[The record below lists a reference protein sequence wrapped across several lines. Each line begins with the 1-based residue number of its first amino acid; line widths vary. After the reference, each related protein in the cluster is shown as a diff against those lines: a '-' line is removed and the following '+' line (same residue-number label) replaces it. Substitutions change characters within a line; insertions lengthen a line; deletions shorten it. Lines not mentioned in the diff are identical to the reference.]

1 MAQTAAARHIAPHRP
16 SLAPPAKVNSYQ
28 LLKAQSTTMAV
39 SLSIETI
46 DQSDRW
52 YFVPGTPAEYE
63 LRVRNASS
71 SPQHCTFAI
80 EEPIDGGSIEPA
92 SAILQPHIPIVLRL
106 RLNVSWSTREA
117 HVVVAVRDLGGMI
130 LATIVRPIA
139 TATVS
144 DCTVSIGWKE
154 AIVADSSLRGFILHC
169 YIRNIGKL
177 TGAFQPRFKPHPALS
192 FPSLAPSILGPGE
205 AIAIDVPVIWNRAMR
220 DDEGFNHPRMI
231 EVEVP
236 AGGARRSAAT
246 PWETVQLHL
255 RRYLNEQDTEVLVP
269 LHAPPSRLPK
279 GGSMPVDPASADGAG
294 AAKQSAN
301 SAAGSAPKASALFA
315 RAEFLPAKRGPA
327 NGARLLPYAFAAI
340 GLIAIV
346 IVAFQLPHLL
356 RAFGPAAVAP
366 VPTATVIVPQIGSN
380 GTPGVKHAS
389 HVNTSAAERLL
400 QRVTSNA
407 PAPDLSKSA
416 PAANTSSGTSSS
428 SAVSQTPA
436 PAETSAAANAT
447 SIHHA
452 ALPPRP
458 PPINRELVV
467 TLDGI
472 TAWYGHNG
480 HVVHVT
486 WDSTAQA
493 SAEVQ
498 LLDSRNVIVAQ
509 KHLSGPITS
518 ATVTLPPRFHG
529 EVFVAVTAIGYHGE
543 RVVQSGSPQ

>member
-1 MAQTAAARHIAPHRP
+1 
-16 SLAPPAKVNSYQ
+16 
-28 LLKAQSTTMAV
+28 LKAENTTMAV

-63 LRVRNASS
+63 LRVRNTSS
-71 SPQHCTFAI
+71 SPQQCTFSV

-92 SAILQPHIPIVLRL
+92 SAILQPHVPIVLRL
-106 RLNVSWSTREA
+106 KLNVSWSTREA

-130 LATIVRPIA
+130 LATIVRSIA

-144 DCTVSIGWKE
+144 DCTISIGWKE
-154 AIVADSSLRGFILHC
+154 AIVADASLRGFVLHC

-192 FPSLAPSILGPGE
+192 FPSLGPSILAPGE

-220 DDEGFNHPRMI
+220 DDEGFNHPRML

-255 RRYLNEQDTEVLVP
+255 RRYLNDQDTEVLVP
-269 LHAPPSRLPK
+269 LHSPPSRLPK
-279 GGSMPVDPASADGAG
+279 GGSMPPDPTSVDNARAM
-294 AAKQSAN
+294 KQSA
-301 SAAGSAPKASALFA
+301 APGTGATAPKASALFA
-315 RAEFLPAKRGPA
+315 RAEFQPAKRTPG
-327 NGARLLPYAFAAI
+327 NSARLLPYAFAAI

-346 IVAFQLPHLL
+346 IVALQLLHV
-356 RAFGPAAVAP
+356 RAPGTIANSA
-366 VPTATVIVPQIGSN
+366 VPTATAAVPQTGTD

-389 HVNTSAAERLL
+389 RANASAAEAVL

-407 PAPDLSKSA
+407 AATDVAKAAPATSTSNGA
-416 PAANTSSGTSSS
+416 PSYVAPRTTATAQAAAANTS
-428 SAVSQTPA
+428 AVV
-436 PAETSAAANAT
+436 
-447 SIHHA
+447 HHA
-452 ALPPRP
+452 ATPQRP
-458 PPINRELVV
+458 APVDRELVV

-472 TAWYGHNG
+472 TAWYGNNG

-493 SAEVQ
+493 SADVQ
-498 LLDSRNVIVAQ
+498 LLDSRNVIVAE
-509 KHLSGPITS
+509 KRLSGPATS
-518 ATVTLPPRFHG
+518 ATVKLPPRFHG
-529 EVFVAVTAIGYHGE
+529 AVFVDVTAIGYHGE

>member
-1 MAQTAAARHIAPHRP
+1 
-16 SLAPPAKVNSYQ
+16 
-28 LLKAQSTTMAV
+28 MAV

-63 LRVRNASS
+63 LRVRNTSS
-71 SPQHCTFAI
+71 SPQQCTFAI

-92 SAILQPHIPIVLRL
+92 SAILQPHVPIVLRL
-106 RLNVSWSTREA
+106 KLNVSWSTREA

-130 LATIVRPIA
+130 LATIVRSIA

-154 AIVADSSLRGFILHC
+154 AIVADGSLRGFVLHC

-177 TGAFQPRFKPHPALS
+177 TGAFQPRFKPHPALA
-192 FPSLAPSILGPGE
+192 FPSLAPSILAPGE

-220 DDEGFNHPRMI
+220 DDEGFNHPRML

-236 AGGARRSAAT
+236 AGGARRSCAT

-269 LHAPPSRLPK
+269 LHSPPNRLPK
-279 GGSMPVDPASADGAG
+279 GGSTAADTANGGAD
-294 AAKQSAN
+294 AAKQSAIP
-301 SAAGSAPKASALFA
+301 AAGSKPPKASGLFA
-315 RAEFLPAKRGPA
+315 RAEFQPAQRKPA
-327 NGARLLPYAFAAI
+327 NGARLLPYAFAVI

-346 IVAFQLPHLL
+346 IVALQLPHFL
-356 RAFGPAAVAP
+356 RALGTTAVTPVPAA
-366 VPTATVIVPQIGSN
+366 TVVVPQVGTN
-380 GTPGVKHAS
+380 GTPGIKHSAR
-389 HVNTSAAERLL
+389 VNASAAERLL

-407 PAPDLSKSA
+407 PTTEASKSA
-416 PAANTSSGTSSS
+416 PATEVGSPTQSYA
-428 SAVSQTPA
+428 AAPQTPA
-436 PAETSAAANAT
+436 PAEPTTVANAAA
-447 SIHHA
+447 SRHA
-452 ALPPRP
+452 ALPQRP
-458 PPINRELVV
+458 APINRELVV

-480 HVVHVT
+480 RVVHVT

-493 SAEVQ
+493 SADVQ
-498 LLDSRNVIVAQ
+498 LLDSRSVIVAE
-509 KHLSGPITS
+509 KHLSGPATS
-518 ATVTLPPRFHG
+518 ASVTLPPRFHG
-529 EVFVAVTAIGYHGE
+529 AIFVDVIAIGYHGE

>member
-1 MAQTAAARHIAPHRP
+1 
-16 SLAPPAKVNSYQ
+16 
-28 LLKAQSTTMAV
+28 MAV

-52 YFVPGTPAEYE
+52 YFVPGTPAEFE
-63 LRVRNASS
+63 LRVRNTSS

-80 EEPIDGGSIEPA
+80 EEPIDGGTIEPA

-106 RLNVSWSTREA
+106 KLNVSWSTREA

-154 AIVADSSLRGFILHC
+154 AIVADSSLRGFVLHC
-169 YIRNIGKL
+169 YVRNIGKL

-220 DDEGFNHPRMI
+220 DDEGLNHPRML

-236 AGGARRSAAT
+236 AGGARRSAVT

-269 LHAPPSRLPK
+269 LHSPPSRLPK
-279 GGSMPVDPASADGAG
+279 GGSIPVDPGSIDDAG
-294 AAKQSAN
+294 AARQPAN

-315 RAEFLPAKRGPA
+315 RAEFLPAERGPA
-327 NGARLLPYAFAAI
+327 NGTRLLPYAFAVI

-356 RAFGPAAVAP
+356 RAFGTAAIAP
-366 VPTATVIVPQIGSN
+366 VPTATVVVPQIGTN
-380 GTPGVKHAS
+380 GTPGVKRAG
-389 HVNTSAAERLL
+389 HVSTSAAERLL

-407 PAPDLSKSA
+407 PAPDLTKSA
-416 PAANTSSGTSSS
+416 PAANTSSGSSS
-428 SAVSQTPA
+428 STSTAASQTPA
-436 PAETSAAANAT
+436 PAETSAAAST
-447 SIHHA
+447 TVSHHA

-480 HVVHVT
+480 RVVHVT

-509 KHLSGPITS
+509 KHLSGPVTS

-529 EVFVAVTAIGYHGE
+529 DVFVAVTAIGYHGE